1 MGLSRPFPRGKTD
14 KIPMVK
20 GETKMSKIA
29 LLTDSC
35 CDLPKEIID
44 EFGIKVIPF
53 TLTLGGES
61 FREIYDKS
69 TQEVYELMES
79 TDEIPKHSQISPLT
93 FEETYKELYE
103 QGYTD
108 IISVSIN
115 SQGSGTYNNSVIG
128 KNDFFEN
135 NPDVQGKINI
145 FNIDSKCYTLYYGY
159 PVMEAAKKIRRGAE
173 VEEIIAYL
181 EDWFNVSGIY
191 AVPYTLKYAK
201 KSGRISAAKAFAG
214 ELLGLKPVILFA
226 DGTTTTVDKIRGEKN
241 IVPKLAEIVEKNM
254 TPQTP
259 YIMIHGKDDTL
270 AKEVEKEIAKKTGKK
285 AEMYGSIG
293 AVVSANIGPELVA
306 VIVRRKN
313 K

>member
-1 MGLSRPFPRGKTD
+1 
-14 KIPMVK
+14 
-20 GETKMSKIA
+20 MSKIA

-44 EFGIKVIPF
+44 ELGIKVIPF

-69 TQEVYELMES
+69 TKEVYELMEN
-79 TDEIPKHSQISPLT
+79 TDEIPKHSQISPVT
-93 FEETYKELYE
+93 FEETYKELYD

-115 SQGSGTYNNSVIG
+115 SQGSGTYNNSIIG

-135 NPDVQGKINI
+135 NPDAQGKLNI

-159 PVMEAAKKIRRGAE
+159 PVMEAAKKIHRGAE

-181 EDWFNVSGIY
+181 EDWFNVSGVY

-241 IVPKLAEIVEKNM
+241 IVPKLAEIIEKNM

-259 YIMIHGKDDTL
+259 YIMVHGKDDTL

-285 AEMYGSIG
+285 AEMFGNIG

-306 VIVRRKN
+306 VVVRRKN

>member
-1 MGLSRPFPRGKTD
+1 
-14 KIPMVK
+14 
-20 GETKMSKIA
+20 MSKIA

-35 CDLPKEIID
+35 CDLPKEII
-44 EFGIKVIPF
+44 EELGIKVIPF

-69 TQEVYELMES
+69 TKEVYELMEN
-79 TDEIPKHSQISPLT
+79 TDEIPKHSQISPVT
-93 FEETYKELYE
+93 FEATYKELFG

-115 SQGSGTYNNSVIG
+115 SQGSGTYNNSIIG

-135 NPDVQGKINI
+135 NPDAQGKLNI

-259 YIMIHGKDDTL
+259 YIMVHGKDDTL
-270 AKEVEKEIAKKTGKK
+270 AKEVEKEIVKKTGKK
-285 AEMYGSIG
+285 AEMFGNIG

-306 VIVRRKN
+306 VVVRRKN

>member
-1 MGLSRPFPRGKTD
+1 
-14 KIPMVK
+14 
-20 GETKMSKIA
+20 MSKIA
-29 LLTDSC
+29 ILTDSC
-35 CDLPKEIID
+35 CDLPKEII
-44 EFGIKVIPF
+44 EELGIKVIPF

-69 TQEVYELMES
+69 TKEVYELMEN
-79 TDEIPKHSQISPLT
+79 TDEIPKHSQISPVT
-93 FEETYKELYE
+93 FEETYKELYD

-115 SQGSGTYNNSVIG
+115 SQGSGTYNNSIIG

-135 NPDVQGKINI
+135 NPDAQGKLNI

-259 YIMIHGKDDTL
+259 YIMVHGKDDTL

-285 AEMYGSIG
+285 AEMFGNIG

-306 VIVRRKN
+306 VVVRRKN